1 MKCLKCPFRD
11 DDSIHCLHDHGGDEE
26 VEDCGSRPPLVREPS
41 LLTKA
46 ASLTKAV
53 IGHVADGM
61 KRPLPEVQAERKAI
75 CEACPNLDRAGDRC
89 LLCGCH
95 LNAKRAM
102 ASERC
107 PEGKWEAV

>member
-1 MKCLKCPFRD
+1 MSHEPGE
-11 DDSIHCLHDHGGDEE
+11 SP
-26 VEDCGSRPPLVREPS
+26 RPPGPL
-41 LLTKA
+41 A
-46 ASLTKAV
+46 MAV
-53 IGHVADGM
+53 GFAVAVAHHLADGC
-61 KRPLPEVQAERKAI
+61 RATLPEVQAERKAI